1 MVKNQQPF
9 YWYFV
14 NKICIGKYSTE
25 CKNQDY
31 LATIWNGCFGKKTT
45 IIANLLYSYV
55 LAEGGYVVAIK
66 DLLTANIF
74 ESGPM
79 PIP

>member
-1 MVKNQQPF
+1 MSTKFQN
-9 YWYFV
+9 
-14 NKICIGKYSTE
+14 STE

-31 LATIWNGCFGKKTT
+31 LATIWKAT
-45 IIANLLYSYV
+45 ITANLLYSYV

-79 PIP
+79 PTRWKFFKFQVVN